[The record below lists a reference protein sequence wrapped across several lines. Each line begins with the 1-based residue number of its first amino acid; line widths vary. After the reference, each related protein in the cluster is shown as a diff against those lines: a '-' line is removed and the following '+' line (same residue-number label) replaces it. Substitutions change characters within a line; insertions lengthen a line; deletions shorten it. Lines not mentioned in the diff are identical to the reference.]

1 MLETNINHSYVYKIM
16 EDIFFLK
23 SLTAVQMLWYQLF
36 LCGIDR
42 YSVKQALI

>member
-1 MLETNINHSYVYKIM
+1 MLETNINHSVYEIV
-16 EDIFFLK
+16 EDIFFK
-23 SLTAVQMLWYQLF
+23 SLIAVQMLWYQLV